1 MHRRRITKKPGPIK
15 TRPDTRPSRSGQ
27 KSQINVTEGQTD
39 RPRDRFKSHGCDQNR
54 KRRGKWSR
62 RKKRGCCAKWVMF
75 KEKAVVVFH
84 KAGKKIV
91 FCYSFSPFLSQTK
104 INSQTFFKEAAEM
117 TFSIAKQRSRDV
129 VPKSK
134 LSCFFFRLCLHESI
148 FFLSRSRL
156 RFVYKIRRFFFKET
170 NPLPAVNRQDKERE
184 SRILANRNGGNKQA
198 W

>member
-1 MHRRRITKKPGPIK
+1 MEPP
-15 TRPDTRPSRSGQ
+15 Q
-27 KSQINVTEGQTD
+27 
-39 RPRDRFKSHGCDQNR
+39 
-54 KRRGKWSR
+54 
-62 RKKRGCCAKWVMF
+62 KKRLPRQMGDVKYDNCLFF
-75 KEKAVVVFH
+75 KQ
-84 KAGKKIV
+84 GGGKIV

-148 FFLSRSRL
+148 FFSLPLSPAVCL
-156 RFVYKIRRFFFKET
+156 QNTGIFFFKET
-170 NPLPAVNRQDKERE
+170 NPASAVNRQDKEKE

-198 W
+198 R